1 MSVAKKTF
9 VLRINNDTF
18 DALSKWSADE
28 FRSVN
33 GQIEMILDKAIKE
46 AGREKGSHSISSAT
60 INKLVKGKKL

>member
-1 MSVAKKTF
+1 MSLAKKTF
-9 VLRINNDTF
+9 VLRINNNTF

-46 AGREKGSHSISSAT
+46 AGREKRYRSITAVS
-60 INKLVKGKKL
+60 INKLVKGKK